1 MTKTERK
8 IYMQELNKEVFQITD
23 EGIIFM
29 DYLLTDFSTLIK
41 YIDED
46 NCMLIFDSKESY
58 NNLKQ
63 EISQY
68 LREICSIELEEK
80 VIKFIAE
87 EWLQQVSIID
97 YISHD

>member
-1 MTKTERK
+1 MEEQ
-8 IYMQELNKEVFQITD
+8 IKEIVRITD

-29 DYLLTDFSTLIK
+29 DYLPADFSVLIE
-41 YIDED
+41 YIEKD
-46 NCMLIFDSKESY
+46 NCILIFDSKESY

-68 LREICSIELEEK
+68 LREICCIELEEK

>member
-1 MTKTERK
+1 MKIERK
-8 IYMQELNKEVFQITD
+8 IYMQELNKEVFQITN

-29 DYLLTDFSTLIK
+29 DYLPADFSTLIK

-46 NCMLIFDSKESY
+46 NCILIFDSKESY

-87 EWLQQVSIID
+87 EWLQQVSFID

>member
-1 MTKTERK
+1 
-8 IYMQELNKEVFQITD
+8 MQETNKEVFQISD

-29 DYLLTDFSTLIK
+29 DYLPADFSTLIK

-68 LREICSIELEEK
+68 LREICSIELEEEI
-80 VIKFIAE
+80 IKFIAE

>member
-1 MTKTERK
+1 
-8 IYMQELNKEVFQITD
+8 MQELNKEVFQITD

>member
-1 MTKTERK
+1 
-8 IYMQELNKEVFQITD
+8 MQEPNKEVFQISD

-29 DYLLTDFSTLIK
+29 DYLPADFSTLIK

-68 LREICSIELEEK
+68 LREICCIELEEK

>member
-1 MTKTERK
+1 MMKIERK
-8 IYMQELNKEVFQITD
+8 ICMEETNKEVFQISD
-23 EGIIFM
+23 EGIIYM
-29 DYLLTDFSTLIK
+29 DYLPADFSTLIK

-63 EISQY
+63 KISQY
-68 LREICSIELEEK
+68 LREICCIELEEK
-80 VIKFIAE
+80 VIKFITE

-97 YISHD
+97 YISYD

>member
-1 MTKTERK
+1 
-8 IYMQELNKEVFQITD
+8 MQELNKEVFQITN

-29 DYLLTDFSTLIK
+29 DYLPADFSTLIK

-46 NCMLIFDSKESY
+46 NCILIFDSKESY

-87 EWLQQVSIID
+87 EWLQQVSFID

>member
-1 MTKTERK
+1 MEET
-8 IYMQELNKEVFQITD
+8 NKEVFQISD
-23 EGIIFM
+23 EGIIYM
-29 DYLLTDFSTLIK
+29 DYLPADFSTLIK

-68 LREICSIELEEK
+68 LREICCIELEEK

-87 EWLQQVSIID
+87 EWHQQVSIID

>member
-1 MTKTERK
+1 MEET
-8 IYMQELNKEVFQITD
+8 NKEVFQISD
-23 EGIIFM
+23 EGIIYM
-29 DYLLTDFSTLIK
+29 DYLPADFSTLIK
-41 YIDED
+41 YIEED

-63 EISQY
+63 EISQC
-68 LREICSIELEEK
+68 LREICCIELEEK

>member
-1 MTKTERK
+1 
-8 IYMQELNKEVFQITD
+8 MQGQYKEVFQISD

-29 DYLLTDFSTLIK
+29 DYLPADFSTLIK
-41 YIDED
+41 HIDEGD
-46 NCMLIFDSKESY
+46 CILIFDSEESY
-58 NNLKQ
+58 KNLKQ

-68 LREICSIELEEK
+68 LREICCIELEEK

-87 EWLQQVSIID
+87 EWIQQVSIID

>member
-1 MTKTERK
+1 MKIEKK
-8 IYMQELNKEVFQITD
+8 IYMEETNKEVFQISD
-23 EGIIFM
+23 EGIIYM
-29 DYLLTDFSTLIK
+29 DYLPADFSTLIK

-68 LREICSIELEEK
+68 LREICCIELEEK

>member
-1 MTKTERK
+1 
-8 IYMQELNKEVFQITD
+8 MQEPNKEVFEISD

-29 DYLLTDFSTLIK
+29 DYLPADFSTLIK
-41 YIDED
+41 YIEED

-58 NNLKQ
+58 DNLKQ

-68 LREICSIELEEK
+68 LRENCSIELEEK

>member
-1 MTKTERK
+1 MEEQ
-8 IYMQELNKEVFQITD
+8 IKEIVRITD

-29 DYLLTDFSTLIK
+29 DYIPADFSALIE
-41 YIDED
+41 YIEKD
-46 NCMLIFDSKESY
+46 NCILIFYSKESY

-68 LREICSIELEEK
+68 LREICCIELEEK

>member
-1 MTKTERK
+1 MKIERR
-8 IYMQELNKEVFQITD
+8 IYMQETNKEVFQISD

-29 DYLLTDFSTLIK
+29 DYLPADFSTLIK

>member
-1 MTKTERK
+1 
-8 IYMQELNKEVFQITD
+8 MQDKNKEVFQISD

-29 DYLLTDFSTLIK
+29 DYLPADFSTLIK
-41 YIDED
+41 YIEED

-97 YISHD
+97 FISHD

>member
-1 MTKTERK
+1 MKIERK
-8 IYMQELNKEVFQITD
+8 ICMEETNKEVFQISD
-23 EGIIFM
+23 EGIIYM
-29 DYLLTDFSTLIK
+29 DYLPADFSTLIK

-68 LREICSIELEEK
+68 LREICCIELEEK

>member
-1 MTKTERK
+1 MKIERR
-8 IYMQELNKEVFQITD
+8 IYMQETNKEVFQISD

-29 DYLLTDFSTLIK
+29 DYLPADFSTLIK

-68 LREICSIELEEK
+68 LREICSIELEEEI
-80 VIKFIAE
+80 IKFIAE

>member
-1 MTKTERK
+1 MTKTERR
-8 IYMQELNKEVFQITD
+8 IYMQELNKEVFQISD

-29 DYLLTDFSTLIK
+29 GYLPADFSTLIK

-68 LREICSIELEEK
+68 LREICCIELEDK

-87 EWLQQVSIID
+87 EWSQQISIID
-97 YISHD
+97 YLSHD

>member
-1 MTKTERK
+1 MEEQ
-8 IYMQELNKEVFQITD
+8 IKEIVRITD

-29 DYLLTDFSTLIK
+29 DYLPADFSSLIE
-41 YIDED
+41 YIEKD
-46 NCMLIFDSKESY
+46 NCILIFDSKESY

-63 EISQY
+63 EISQN
-68 LREICSIELEEK
+68 LREICCIELEEK

>member
-29 DYLLTDFSTLIK
+29 DYLPADFSTLIK

>member
-1 MTKTERK
+1 MMKIERRT
-8 IYMQELNKEVFQITD
+8 YMQEQNKEVFEISD

-29 DYLLTDFSTLIK
+29 DYLPADFSTLIK
-41 YIDED
+41 YIADD
-46 NCMLIFDSKESY
+46 NCMLIFDSEESY

-68 LREICSIELEEK
+68 IREICCIELENK

-87 EWLQQVSIID
+87 EWAQQVKILNF
-97 YISHD
+97 ISHD

>member
-1 MTKTERK
+1 
-8 IYMQELNKEVFQITD
+8 MQEQYKEVFQISD

-29 DYLLTDFSTLIK
+29 DYLPADFSTLIK
-41 YIDED
+41 HIDKND
-46 NCMLIFDSKESY
+46 CILIFDSEESY

-68 LREICSIELEEK
+68 LREICCIELEGK
-80 VIKFIAE
+80 VMKFIAE